1 MKNLRDRFKG
11 QRGFNLIELMIVIAI
26 IGILI
31 GAGSY
36 AWSAMIKSG
45 NETAAQQTLRS
56 LQTYQSQYAA
66 KHRGRFATFAQLVE
80 SVGLDADKFAGETPV
95 ISGYKYT
102 LVLEEPG
109 PAKPAFFSINASPIT
124 EGGGQY
130 YYTDSSIGTIK
141 VNDTEEA
148 KPTDPSM

>member
-1 MKNLRDRFKG
+1 MKNLRNRFKD

-36 AWSAMIKSG
+36 AWTAMIKSG

-66 KHRGRFATFAQLVE
+66 KHKGRFATFDELVKT
-80 SVGLDADKFAGETPV
+80 VDLDSDKFSGESPV
-95 ISGYKYT
+95 VNGYKFT
-102 LVLEEPG
+102 MVLEEPG
-109 PAKPAFFSINASPIT
+109 PTKPAKYMVNADPVA

-130 YYTDSSIGTIK
+130 YYTDSTIGTIK
-141 VNDTEEA
+141 VNDNEPA
-148 KPTDPSM
+148 KVTDPSM

>member
-1 MKNLRDRFKG
+1 MKNLRNRFRD

-31 GAGSY
+31 GVGSY

-56 LQTYQSQYAA
+56 IQTYQSQYAA
-66 KHRGRFATFAQLVE
+66 KHRGRFANFDELIKSVE
-80 SVGLDADKFAGETPV
+80 LDQKFAGESPV
-95 ISGYKYT
+95 VNGYVFT
-102 LVLEEPG
+102 LIVEEPG
-109 PAKPAFFSINASPIT
+109 SAKPAKYSVSANPVT
-124 EGGGQY
+124 PGGGQY

-141 VNDTEEA
+141 VNDNQPATA
-148 KPTDPSM
+148 TDPSM